1 MAGGVAG
8 FVPRFIQ
15 ENVDLSSH
23 NTFGIHA
30 RARYFC
36 AVRSLLE
43 LRVALQFRRVR
54 QLPLLVLGSGSNV
67 LLCADYPGVVVQMA
81 LLGMDLLAERN
92 GEQSGDQDGELLVR
106 AASGESW
113 HGFVQYCLRNG
124 YYGLE
129 NLALIP
135 GSVGAAP
142 IQNIGAYGVE
152 VRDLVS
158 EVTVLDVS
166 SGEIEALTAAQC
178 EFDYRDSVF
187 KGRLRGRKIVLDVT
201 FRLHRQPRVNLSY
214 AALAQALADVSDPR
228 PGDVFAAVCAI
239 RISKLPDPAVLGN
252 AGSFFKNPLI
262 AKAHY
267 EKLLQIYAGLPSYP
281 VYDRAGQLST
291 TMVKVPAA
299 WLIEQADWKGK
310 GYGRAAVYQQQPL
323 VLVNLGGA
331 TALELVSLARQIM
344 ASVERLFD
352 IRLESEVQWIPAEPL
367 E

>member
-1 MAGGVAG
+1 MAGVVTG
-8 FVPRFIQ
+8 FVPQFMQ
-15 ENVDLSSH
+15 ENVDLSSR

-30 RARYFC
+30 CARYFC
-36 AVRSLLE
+36 AVRTLQE

-54 QLPLLVLGSGSNV
+54 QLPLLVLGGGSNV

-81 LLGMDLLAERN
+81 LSGIEIMAERE
-92 GEQSGDQDGELLVR
+92 GEVFVR

-113 HGFVQYCLRNG
+113 HGFVQYCLQSG

-152 VRDLVS
+152 VRELVS
-158 EVTVLDVS
+158 EVTVLDVG
-166 SGEIEALTAAQC
+166 SGEIETMTAAQC

-214 AALAQALADVSDPR
+214 GALAQALSELSDPQ
-228 PGDVFAAVCAI
+228 PEDVFAAVCAI
-239 RISKLPDPAVLGN
+239 RTSKLPDPAVLGN
-252 AGSFFKNPLI
+252 AGSFFKNPVI
-262 AKAHY
+262 SREHY
-267 EKLLQIYAGLPSYP
+267 EGLLQRYAGLPSYS
-281 VYDRAGQLST
+281 VYNRAGQLST
-291 TMVKVPAA
+291 AMVKVPAA
-299 WLIEQADWKGK
+299 WLIEQAGWKGK
-310 GYGRAAVYQQQPL
+310 SCGRAAVYQQQPL

-331 TALELVSLARQIM
+331 TAQELVSLARQIM

-352 IRLESEVQWIPAEPL
+352 IRLEPEVQWIPAEPL
-367 E
+367 A

>member
-1 MAGGVAG
+1 MTGVTAG
-8 FVPRFIQ
+8 FVPPFIQ
-15 ENVDLSSH
+15 ENADLGSR
-23 NTFGIHA
+23 NTFGLHA

-36 AVRSLLE
+36 AVRNLRE

-54 QLPLLVLGSGSNV
+54 QLPLLVLGGGSNV
-67 LLCADYPGVVVQMA
+67 LLCADYPGVVVQIA
-81 LLGMDLLAERN
+81 LQGIEVLTESDDEVH
-92 GEQSGDQDGELLVR
+92 VR

-124 YYGLE
+124 YHGLE

-152 VRDLVS
+152 VRDLIS
-158 EVTVLDVS
+158 EVTVLDVG
-166 SGEIEALTAAQC
+166 SGEIDTLTAAQC

-201 FRLHRQPRVNLSY
+201 FRLHRQPQVNLSY
-214 AALAQALADVSDPR
+214 AALAQALSGVSNPH

-239 RISKLPDPAVLGN
+239 RGSKLPDPAVLGN
-252 AGSFFKNPLI
+252 AGSFFKNPVI
-262 AKAHY
+262 ERAQY
-267 EKLLQIYAGLPSYP
+267 EKLLQTYVGLPSYP

-291 TMVKVPAA
+291 SLVKVPAA
-299 WLIEQADWKGK
+299 WLIEQAGWKGK
-310 GYGRAAVYQQQPL
+310 SCGRAAVYQHQPL

-331 TALELVSLARQIM
+331 TAHELISLARQIM

-352 IRLESEVQWIPAEPL
+352 IRLEPEVQWIPAEPL
-367 E
+367 D

>member
-1 MAGGVAG
+1 MAG
-8 FVPRFIQ
+8 FVAEFVPAFIQ
-15 ENVDLSSH
+15 ENVDLSSR

-36 AVRSLLE
+36 AVRSLQE

-54 QLPLLVLGSGSNV
+54 QLPLLVLGGGSNV
-67 LLCADYPGVVVQMA
+67 LLCADYPGVVVQVA
-81 LLGMDLLAERN
+81 LLGVDLLVER
-92 GEQSGDQDGELLVR
+92 DGELLVR

-113 HGFVQYCLRNG
+113 HGFVQYCLQNG
-124 YYGLE
+124 YHGLE

-152 VRDLVS
+152 VRDLVR
-158 EVTVLDVS
+158 EVTVLDVAN
-166 SGEIEALTAAQC
+166 GEIETLTAAQC
-178 EFDYRDSVF
+178 EFDYRDSAF

-201 FRLHRQPRVNLSY
+201 FRLHRQSRVNLSY
-214 AALAQALADVSDPR
+214 AALAQALSDVSDPQ

-239 RISKLPDPAVLGN
+239 RTTKLPDPAVLGN

-267 EKLLQIYAGLPSYP
+267 EKLFQNYAGLPSYP
-281 VYDRAGQLST
+281 VFDREGQLSA

-299 WLIEQADWKGK
+299 WLIEQAGWKGK
-310 GYGRAAVYQQQPL
+310 VCGRVAVYQQQPL
-323 VLVNLGGA
+323 VLVNLGEA
-331 TALELVSLARQIM
+331 TGLELVSLARQIM

-352 IRLESEVQWIPAEPL
+352 IRLEPEVQCIPAELL

>member
-1 MAGGVAG
+1 MAGIKAGITVG
-8 FVPRFIQ
+8 FVPPFIQ
-15 ENVDLSSH
+15 ENVDLGSR
-23 NTFGIHA
+23 NTFGMHA

-36 AVRSLLE
+36 AVRNLQE

-54 QLPLLVLGSGSNV
+54 QLPLLVLGGGSNV
-67 LLCADYPGVVVQMA
+67 LLCADYPGVVVQIA
-81 LLGMDLLAERN
+81 LLGIEVLSELDAE
-92 GEQSGDQDGELLVR
+92 LHVR

-113 HGFVQYCLRNG
+113 HGFVQYCLENG

-152 VRDLVS
+152 VRDLIS
-158 EVTVLDVS
+158 AVTVLDVG
-166 SGEIEALTAAQC
+166 SGEIVTLTAAQC
-178 EFDYRDSVF
+178 EFGYRDSVF

-214 AALAQALADVSDPR
+214 AALAQALSGVSNPH
-228 PGDVFAAVCAI
+228 PEDVFAAVCAI
-239 RISKLPDPAVLGN
+239 RASKLPDPAVLGN
-252 AGSFFKNPLI
+252 AGSFFKNPVI
-262 AKAHY
+262 EKAQY
-267 EKLLQIYAGLPSYP
+267 EKLLQTHTGLPSYP

-291 TMVKVPAA
+291 SLVKVPAA
-299 WLIEQADWKGK
+299 WLIEQAGWKGK
-310 GYGRAAVYQQQPL
+310 NYGRAGVYKQQPL

-331 TALELVSLARQIM
+331 TAQELVALARQIM

-352 IRLESEVQWIPAEPL
+352 IRLEPEVQWIPAEPL

>member
-1 MAGGVAG
+1 MAGVVTG
-8 FVPRFIQ
+8 FVPQCIQ
-15 ENVDLSSH
+15 ENVDLSSR

-36 AVRSLLE
+36 AVRSLQE
-43 LRVALQFRRVR
+43 LKVALQFRRVR
-54 QLPLLVLGSGSNV
+54 QLPLLVLGGGSNV

-81 LLGMDLLAERN
+81 LSGIEIMAER
-92 GEQSGDQDGELLVR
+92 DGEVLVR

-113 HGFVQYCLRNG
+113 HGFVQYCLQSG
-124 YYGLE
+124 CYGLE

-152 VRDLVS
+152 VRELVS
-158 EVTVLDVS
+158 EVTVLDVG
-166 SGEIEALTAAQC
+166 SGEIETMTPAQC

-214 AALAQALADVSDPR
+214 GILAQALSELSDPQ

-239 RISKLPDPAVLGN
+239 RTSKLPDPAVLGN
-252 AGSFFKNPLI
+252 AGSFFKNPVI
-262 AKAHY
+262 SREHY
-267 EKLLQIYAGLPSYP
+267 ENLLQSYAGLPSYP

-291 TMVKVPAA
+291 AMVKVPAA
-299 WLIEQADWKGK
+299 WLIEQAGWKGK
-310 GYGRAAVYQQQPL
+310 SCGRAAVYQKQPL

-331 TALELVSLARQIM
+331 TAQELVSLARQIM

-352 IRLESEVQWIPAEPL
+352 IRLEPEVQWIPTEPL
-367 E
+367 A

>member
-1 MAGGVAG
+1 MAGVVTG
-8 FVPRFIQ
+8 FVPQCIQ
-15 ENVDLSSH
+15 ENVDLSSR

-36 AVRSLLE
+36 AVRSLQE
-43 LRVALQFRRVR
+43 LKVALQFRRVR
-54 QLPLLVLGSGSNV
+54 QLPLLVLGGGSNV

-81 LLGMDLLAERN
+81 LSGIEMMAER
-92 GEQSGDQDGELLVR
+92 DGEVLVR

-113 HGFVQYCLRNG
+113 HGFVQYCLQSG
-124 YYGLE
+124 CYGLE

-152 VRDLVS
+152 IRELVS
-158 EVTVLDVS
+158 EVTVLDVG
-166 SGEIEALTAAQC
+166 SGDLETMTAAQC

-214 AALAQALADVSDPR
+214 GVLAQALSELSDPQ

-239 RISKLPDPAVLGN
+239 RTGKLPDPAVLGN
-252 AGSFFKNPLI
+252 AGSFFKNPVLSRE
-262 AKAHY
+262 HY
-267 EKLLQIYAGLPSYP
+267 ERLLQSYAGLPSYP
-281 VYDRAGQLST
+281 VYDSAGQLST
-291 TMVKVPAA
+291 AMVKVPAA
-299 WLIEQADWKGK
+299 WLIEQAGWKGK
-310 GYGRAAVYQQQPL
+310 SCGRAAVYHKQPL

-331 TALELVSLARQIM
+331 TAQELVTLARQIL

-352 IRLESEVQWIPAEPL
+352 IRLEPEVQWIPNEPL
-367 E
+367 A

>member
-1 MAGGVAG
+1 MAGLVAG
-8 FVPRFIQ
+8 FVPAFIQ
-15 ENVDLSSH
+15 ENVDLSSR

-36 AVRSLLE
+36 AARSLQE
-43 LRVALQFRRVR
+43 LRVALQFRRIR
-54 QLPLLVLGSGSNV
+54 QLPLQVLGGGSNV

-81 LLGMDLLAERN
+81 LLGIEVLAER
-92 GEQSGDQDGELLVR
+92 DGELLVR

-113 HGFVQYCLRNG
+113 HGFVQHCLQNG
-124 YYGLE
+124 YFGLE

-152 VRDLVS
+152 VSDLVS

-166 SGEIEALTAAQC
+166 SGEIETLMAAQC

-201 FRLHRQPRVNLSY
+201 FSLHRQPRINLSY
-214 AALAQALADVSDPR
+214 AALAQALSDVSNPQ

-239 RISKLPDPAVLGN
+239 RTSKLPDPAVLGN
-252 AGSFFKNPLI
+252 AGSFFKNPVI
-262 AKAHY
+262 AGAHY
-267 EKLLQIYAGLPSYP
+267 EKLLQTYAGLPSYP
-281 VYDRAGQLST
+281 VHDRAGQLST
-291 TMVKVPAA
+291 STVKVPAA
-299 WLIEQADWKGK
+299 WLIEQAGWKGK
-310 GYGRAAVYQQQPL
+310 SCGRAAVYQQQPL

-331 TALELVSLARQIM
+331 TALELVALARQIM

-352 IRLESEVQWIPAEPL
+352 IRLEPEVQWIPAEPL
-367 E
+367 D

>member
-1 MAGGVAG
+1 MAGVVTG
-8 FVPRFIQ
+8 FVPKFMQ
-15 ENVDLSSH
+15 ENVDLSSR
-23 NTFGIHA
+23 NTFGIRA

-36 AVRSLLE
+36 AVRSLQE
-43 LRVALQFRRVR
+43 LKVALQFRRVR
-54 QLPLLVLGSGSNV
+54 QLPLLVLGGGSNV

-81 LLGMDLLAERN
+81 LSGIEMMAER
-92 GEQSGDQDGELLVR
+92 DGEVLVR

-113 HGFVQYCLRNG
+113 HGFVQYCLQSG
-124 YYGLE
+124 CYGLE

-152 VRDLVS
+152 VRELVS
-158 EVTVLDVS
+158 EVTVLDVG
-166 SGEIEALTAAQC
+166 SGEIETMTPAQC

-214 AALAQALADVSDPR
+214 GILAQALSELSDPQ

-239 RISKLPDPAVLGN
+239 RTSKLPDPAVLGN
-252 AGSFFKNPLI
+252 AGSFFKNPVI
-262 AKAHY
+262 SREHY
-267 EKLLQIYAGLPSYP
+267 ENLLQSYAGLPSYP

-291 TMVKVPAA
+291 AMVKVPAA
-299 WLIEQADWKGK
+299 WLIEQAGWKGK
-310 GYGRAAVYQQQPL
+310 SCGRAAVYQKQPL

-331 TALELVSLARQIM
+331 TAQELVSLARQIM

-352 IRLESEVQWIPAEPL
+352 IRLEPEVQWIPTEPL
-367 E
+367 A

>member
-1 MAGGVAG
+1 MAGLSAG
-8 FVPRFIQ
+8 FVPAFIQ
-15 ENVDLSSH
+15 ENVDLSSR
-23 NTFGIHA
+23 NTFGIRAH
-30 RARYFC
+30 ARYFC
-36 AVRSLLE
+36 AVRSLQE

-54 QLPLLVLGSGSNV
+54 QVPLLVLGGGSNV
-67 LLCADYPGVVVQMA
+67 LLCADYPGVVVQMS
-81 LLGMDLLAERN
+81 LPGIEVLAER
-92 GEQSGDQDGELLVR
+92 EGELLVR

-113 HGFVQYCLRNG
+113 HGFVQHCLHNG

-158 EVTVLDVS
+158 AVTVLDIS
-166 SGEIEALTAAQC
+166 SGEIETLTAAQC
-178 EFDYRDSVF
+178 EFEYRDSVF

-214 AALAQALADVSDPR
+214 AALAQALSEVSDPL

-239 RISKLPDPAVLGN
+239 RTSKLPDPAVLGN

-262 AKAHY
+262 AKTHY
-267 EKLLQIYAGLPSYP
+267 DKLLQSYANLPAYP
-281 VYDRAGQLST
+281 VFDREGQLST
-291 TMVKVPAA
+291 TMVKLPAA
-299 WLIEQADWKGK
+299 WLIEQAGLKGK
-310 GYGRAAVYQQQPL
+310 SCGRAAVYQQQPL

-331 TALELVSLARQIM
+331 TAVEVVSLARQIL

-352 IRLESEVQWIPAEPL
+352 IRLEPEVQWIPAEPQD
-367 E
+367 